1 MIFVNGQQQQQ
12 PRVIGVGPIQKPLH
26 IVVGVDKSG
35 GFGKDG
41 KIPWYFP
48 EDLKHFKATTEDG
61 ICIMGRKTY
70 EDMLE
75 MVKARQKKKKKV
87 TKLLPKRH
95 CIVLTRQE
103 GYEAEGADVA
113 SSLIDAITN
122 IPEDDKRKIFLICG
136 EKLFIEALP
145 FVSTIHMTIVE
156 DDYDCDRFF
165 PLEYLTKKFQPV
177 DGKRGENEK
186 LMFLTYQRTVK

>member
-1 MIFVNGQQQQQ
+1 MIFVQRQQQE
-12 PRVIGVGPIQKPLH
+12 PRLVGVGPIQKPLS
-26 IVVGVDKSG
+26 IVVGVDAAG

-41 KIPWYFP
+41 KIPWHFS

-75 MVKARQKKKKKV
+75 MVKSRQKKKKKI

-113 SSLIDAITN
+113 SSLSDALSN
-122 IPEDDKRKIFLICG
+122 LKEDEKRTIFVIGG

-145 FVSTIHMTIVE
+145 FVHNIHLTLV
-156 DDYDCDRFF
+156 DDYYDCDRFF
-165 PLEYLTKKFQPV
+165 PLEYLMTKFKIK
-177 DGKRGENEK
+177 DGRKGEDEK
-186 LMFLTYQRTVK
+186 LSFVEYQRTTK